1 LSIRHTVAVGC
12 AALALPTA
20 FAQSDVRL
28 YGLMDL
34 AFETSR
40 SANGSQNRITSGGH
54 QGSRWGMT
62 GSEDLGGGLRAVF
75 RLESGFSADDGL
87 LGQGGRL
94 FGREASVGL
103 SHSGLGT
110 FEFGRLPVPYYRVQN
125 GVDAFVWSLGGGMLA
140 TTRTQAGASRQILP
154 TAINARDDNALS
166 YASPNIGGFVF
177 RAQTA
182 LSENSATLGN
192 SRGLSAR
199 YTSGAVDLV
208 AGWNRQS
215 SGSAGTGE
223 VTAHVFGGSYN
234 FGAARVFGGYTQE
247 ANSCSNCTGAFS
259 RVTGVVGGN
268 EAKFRIVNL
277 GVRVPFGATTAI
289 AQVAKIA
296 DRSQYAVNPGNRD
309 ATWLAVGVEHA
320 LSKRTMVYS
329 SIGSIGN
336 SNGSSY
342 ALGTGSS
349 QQPASFATNPSRSTT
364 FAIGMRHTF

>member
-1 LSIRHTVAVGC
+1 
-12 AALALPTA
+12 
-20 FAQSDVRL
+20 
-28 YGLMDL
+28 
-34 AFETSR
+34 
-40 SANGSQNRITSGGH
+40 
-54 QGSRWGMT
+54 MT
-62 GSEDLGGGLRAVF
+62 GNEDLGGGLRAVF
-75 RLESGFSADDGL
+75 RLESGFFADDGL
-87 LGQGGRL
+87 LVQGGRL

-166 YASPNIGGFVF
+166 CASPNIGGLVF

-223 VTAHVFGGSYN
+223 VTAHVFGGSDN

-259 RVTGVVGGN
+259 RVTGVVGEN
-268 EAKFRIVNL
+268 EAKFRIANPGPEPRRAAACSAVGGNFRSFLIPPIMRLPEALFPALPRNRSNNRVDLSTKFSPWL
-277 GVRVPFGATTAI
+277 GTFFKRLT
-289 AQVAKIA
+289 
-296 DRSQYAVNPGNRD
+296 RSVGQRFSPPGNR
-309 ATWLAVGVEHA
+309 
-320 LSKRTMVYS
+320 SRTIS
-329 SIGSIGN
+329 
-336 SNGSSY
+336 
-342 ALGTGSS
+342 
-349 QQPASFATNPSRSTT
+349 ATNNSGSLAGASVSPWTRPRWSGDGPR
-364 FAIGMRHTF
+364 R